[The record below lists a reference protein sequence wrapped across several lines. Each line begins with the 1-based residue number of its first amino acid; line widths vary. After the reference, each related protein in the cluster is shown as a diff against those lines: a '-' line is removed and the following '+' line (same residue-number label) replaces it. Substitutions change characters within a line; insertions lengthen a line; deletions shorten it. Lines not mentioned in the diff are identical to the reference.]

1 MGVKRWS
8 CLQVV
13 LAVAAVVT
21 VVSSGPSALANDMD
35 PVLARMWR
43 YDPTTNQIVTRD
55 DLFDALALELAEGFA
70 PNITY
75 PAETLGWS
83 GMFMGLEATLSVID
97 SEAMQWRCG
106 IEATGQGS
114 NGGGNGV
121 CDSWSDADGVLFIP
135 SVHVRKGLPYSLEL
149 GFQIQYMSNSELV
162 GIGGEIR
169 WSPFEGYREGWAGYL
184 PDVSLA
190 FTGNYVMGSSELALG
205 QLGALVSLSYPF
217 TISGQVT
224 LTPYLGY
231 QLMIVGADHEQVF
244 SSLYVDAPGN
254 WNNDQRQPGTLVDFC
269 RNPPDASPGNSIA
282 QESCDPYLEFHNGY
296 SRNFGQDIAALK
308 YHRLFIGARLI
319 WEHLAVTP
327 QFAVT
332 LPWEVG
338 SATGEIERDS
348 AGREYQH
355 ASTGTHFQFSV
366 SVGSDF

>member
-13 LAVAAVVT
+13 LAVATGVT
-21 VVSSGPSALANDMD
+21 VVSTGPSALANGMD

-43 YDPTTNQIVTRD
+43 YDPNTNQIVTRD

-83 GMFMGLEATLSVID
+83 GFFMGLEATLTTID

-106 IEATGQGS
+106 VEATGQGGD
-114 NGGGNGV
+114 GGGNGV
-121 CDSWSDADGVLFIP
+121 CDTWDLADGVLFVP
-135 SVHVRKGLPYSLEL
+135 AVHVRKGLPYSLEL

-169 WSPFEGYREGWAGYL
+169 WSPFEGFREGWAGYL
-184 PDVSLA
+184 PDVSIA

-205 QLGALVSLSYPF
+205 QLGGLVSLSYPF
-217 TISGQVT
+217 TISGQVI

-231 QLMIVGADHEQVF
+231 QFMIVGADHEQVYNSAYINDTQDF
-244 SSLYVDAPGN
+244 VSEYRCAQNPGDPPESFVD
-254 WNNDQRQPGTLVDFC
+254 
-269 RNPPDASPGNSIA
+269 
-282 QESCDPYLEFHNGY
+282 CDPYLDFHNGR
-296 SRNFGQDIAALK
+296 SRNFGQDISTLR
-308 YHRLFIGARLI
+308 YHRLFVGARLI
-319 WEHLAVTP
+319 WEHLAITP

-338 SATGEIERDS
+338 AADGETEFVP
-348 AGREYQH
+348 GVGEVQH

-366 SVGSDF
+366 SIGSDF

>member
-8 CLQVV
+8 CLQMV
-13 LAVAAVVT
+13 LAVATGVT
-21 VVSSGPSALANDMD
+21 VVSTGPSALANNMD

-83 GMFMGLEATLSVID
+83 GFFMGLEATLTVID
-97 SEAMQWRCG
+97 NEAMQWRCG
-106 IEATGQGS
+106 VEATGQGG

-121 CDSWSDADGVLFIP
+121 CDTWDLADGALFIP
-135 SVHVRKGLPYSLEL
+135 AVHVRKGLPYSLEL
-149 GFQIQYMSNSELV
+149 GFQIQYMANSELV

-184 PDVSLA
+184 PDVSIA

-217 TISGQVT
+217 TISGQVI

-231 QLMIVGADHEQVF
+231 QFMIVGADHEQVF
-244 SSLYVDAPGN
+244 NSLYINEPGDSSN
-254 WNNDQRQPGTLVDFC
+254 PQPGSLRGFC
-269 RNPPDASPGNSIA
+269 ADPPSALPGNSIA
-282 QESCDPYLEFHNGY
+282 PENCNPYLDFHGGL
-296 SRNFGQDIAALK
+296 SRNFGQELASLK
-308 YHRLFIGARLI
+308 YHRLFVGARLI

-338 SATGEIERDS
+338 DATGEIERDA
-348 AGREYQH
+348 AGREYRH